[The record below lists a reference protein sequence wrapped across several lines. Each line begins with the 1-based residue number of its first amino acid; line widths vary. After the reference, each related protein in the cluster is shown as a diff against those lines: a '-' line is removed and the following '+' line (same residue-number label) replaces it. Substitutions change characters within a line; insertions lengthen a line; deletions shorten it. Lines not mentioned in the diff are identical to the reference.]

1 MIQNT
6 TKIEKV
12 QYNVHIHIHKNIRKN
27 IRKQNRNKN
36 LIYYIHTN
44 CFIYK
49 MANTFDKSAILKT
62 FNTHFFDFID
72 EIVRILPD
80 NQEVQIAR
88 TSFDTIRRA
97 NPTAIAKAW
106 YLFVYK
112 PYEKVFENGNIS
124 FFFDKDYSSDL
135 QSLHNSSR
143 ILEMIDKIRD
153 PIKNMGP
160 ENLAHSTK
168 YIQNL
173 CKLSILY
180 SQPNEH
186 AK

>member
-1 MIQNT
+1 MS
-6 TKIEKV
+6 KP
-12 QYNVHIHIHKNIRKN
+12 
-27 IRKQNRNKN
+27 
-36 LIYYIHTN
+36 
-44 CFIYK
+44 
-49 MANTFDKSAILKT
+49 FDKSAILKT
-62 FNTHFFDFID
+62 FNTHFFEFLD
-72 EIVRILPD
+72 EIVRIIPD
-80 NQEVQIAR
+80 NQEIQIAR

-97 NPTAIAKAW
+97 NPTSIAKAW

-112 PYEKVFENGNIS
+112 PYDKVFETGNIS

-135 QSLHNSSR
+135 QTVVNSSR

-180 SQPNEH
+180 AQSTDL
-186 AK
+186 AT